1 MTGTTTRWEQR
12 MGDQVERRSA
22 EQTEEIPEIRPW
34 REAGWMFCDG
44 DARTIERY
52 VGRQDE

>member
-1 MTGTTTRWEQR
+1 